1 MNDSSLFFSSFRSG
15 PVSRAGL
22 GVALGALAL
31 LLTATVPAA
40 AENLL
45 ENGSFDHK
53 DGDLTGWYTDYA
65 FSGNKHYVGNKDR
78 VSVSGNKAV
87 LKPAGDAGAKMET
100 FAIALDPGFR
110 YTATLDAK
118 GGPYRIYFAGYK
130 WKPGIR
136 PHENP
141 SLGELR
147 MIYKSKAVA
156 EKDGGWKKQKLE
168 LPGVKLSP
176 QAKASLKHVRFITLY
191 VWMMKDG
198 SIDNVTI
205 TKTPDPEMK
214 F

>member
-1 MNDSSLFFSSFRSG
+1 M
-15 PVSRAGL
+15 L
-22 GVALGALAL
+22 GTLAL
-31 LLTATVPAA
+31 LLAA
-40 AENLL
+40 ATAGAAPVENLL

-53 DGDLTGWYTDYA
+53 DGDLTGWFTDYA
-65 FSGNKHYVGNKDR
+65 FSGNKHYIGNIDR
-78 VSVSGNKAV
+78 VSITGNKAV
-87 LKPAGDAGAKMET
+87 IKPAGDAGAKMET
-100 FAIALDPGFR
+100 FPIALEPGFR

-141 SLGELR
+141 ALGELR
-147 MIYKSKAVA
+147 MIYKSKAA
-156 EKDGGWKKQKLE
+156 TGKGSGWNKQELS
-168 LPGVKLSP
+168 LPGVELSS
-176 QAKASLKHVRFITLY
+176 QAKAALKHVRFITLY

-205 TKTPDPEMK
+205 TKSPDSQMK